1 MVDVEKQNNN
11 INGSQDP
18 AKNNKG
24 GDNTNVSKD
33 TSTEKSMNSIFEFS
47 LSPEQKYSEEE
58 YSKFAEL
65 YEKTLNDIKV
75 NEIVTGRIQ
84 AITKNYIFVDI
95 GFKSEGAV
103 PVEEFDNPSDLK
115 VGDEIEVFI
124 EALEDS
130 DGQLVLSRKKANFIR
145 KWEEIVQYYKTGE
158 TIKGVCK
165 RRIKGGI
172 VIDLQGVEAFL
183 PGSQIDVKPI
193 RDFDSLIG
201 KEFNF
206 KIVKINRLRRNI
218 VVSRRVILE
227 ENRAEQREEIVKNLK
242 RGDVYK
248 GTVKNIT
255 DFGVFID
262 LGGVDGLLHI
272 NDLSWGRI
280 NHPSEVVSLDDEI
293 EVMVLD
299 YNDAKDRISL
309 GLKQLQ
315 EHPWEDIEEKY
326 PIGSVIKGK
335 IVSIAD
341 YGAFVELEK
350 GVEGLIHISEMT
362 WNRYNTHPAKI
373 VNLGEIVE
381 VKVLSIEKEKKRISL
396 GLKQLTPDP
405 WEDIEKKYPIGSK
418 HTGHIMNMTNFGVF
432 VELEEGI
439 DGLIHISDLSWTK
452 KVRHPSEVLKK
463 GEDVEVVI
471 LEINKSERRISLGYK
486 QLTEDPWKK
495 FEDTYKINSMVTGK
509 ILRFIEKGL
518 IVELPYK
525 LEGFVPISQM
535 EESSI
540 GKVKKSHKAGDEIE
554 LMVIEFEKNNKR
566 VILSRKKLEEK
577 EEIKKS
583 KDEEK
588 KIKDYMKKSES
599 DKPTLAEIAGKTSE
613 ETLKAEKSEKKKEPT
628 KKEAE
633 KTSKKTKETKV
644 KKAEPEAKKEEE
656 KSEKTKS
663 ESKSKKTTKTE
674 AKEQETEKKAKKE
687 KKEKTKKTKA
697 KESDKKKEKKKSD
710 TSSKKKKDTGT
721 SKKKKKK
728 DDKKS

>member
-18 AKNNKG
+18 AKNYKG
-24 GDNTNVSKD
+24 GDKSNVSKD
-33 TSTEKSMNSIFEFS
+33 TNSEKPMNSIPEFS
-47 LSPEQKYSEEE
+47 ISPEEKYSEEE
-58 YSKFAEL
+58 YNKFAEL
-65 YEKTLNDIKV
+65 YERTLNDIKV
-75 NEIVTGRIQ
+75 NEIVEGRIQ
-84 AITKNYIFVDI
+84 AITKNYVFVDI

-103 PVEEFDNPSDLK
+103 PVDEFDDISDLN

-130 DGQLVLSRKKANFIR
+130 DGQLLLSRKKANFIR

-227 ENRAEQREEIVKNLK
+227 ENRAEQREQIVNNLK
-242 RGDVYK
+242 RGDVYT

-293 EVMVLD
+293 DVMVLD

-326 PIGSVIKGK
+326 PIGSIVKGK

-418 HTGHIMNMTNFGVF
+418 HKGHIMNMTNFGVF

-463 GEDVEVVI
+463 GEDVEVII

-495 FEDTYKINSMVTGK
+495 FEDTYKIDSKVTGK

-525 LEGFVPISQM
+525 LEGFIPISQM

-577 EEIKKS
+577 EKIKDS

-588 KIKDYMKKSES
+588 KIKDYMEKSEG
-599 DKPTLAEIAGKTSE
+599 DKPTLAEIAGKTPE
-613 ETLKAEKSEKKKEPT
+613 DTLSTEKSKKKKESSE
-628 KKEAE
+628 KEAE
-633 KTSKKTKETKV
+633 KKNKKTDKAKT
-644 KKAEPEAKKEEE
+644 KKAEPETKKEKKE
-656 KSEKTKS
+656 SEDTK
-663 ESKSKKTTKTE
+663 SKSKKT
-674 AKEQETEKKAKKE
+674 EKKEDKKKTSKTKE
-687 KKEKTKKTKA
+687 KKKETKKEVKKDKA
-697 KESDKKKEKKKSD
+697 EKSKKSKETESDKK
-710 TSSKKKKDTGT
+710 KKKKDTGT
-721 SKKKKKK
+721 AKKK
-728 DDKKS
+728 DDKES

>member
-1 MVDVEKQNNN
+1 MVDVEKNLNNN
-11 INGSQDP
+11 LSGSEDP
-18 AKNNKG
+18 TKNNKG
-24 GDNTNVSKD
+24 GDTTKEYTDINKEESTVSTPK
-33 TSTEKSMNSIFEFS
+33 NSFP
-47 LSPEQKYSEEE
+47 PEQEYSEEE
-58 YSKFAEL
+58 YNKFVDL
-65 YEKTLNDIKV
+65 YEQTLSDIKV
-75 NEIVTGRIQ
+75 DEIVTGRVQ
-84 AITKNYIFVDI
+84 AITKNYVLVDI
-95 GFKSEGAV
+95 GFKSEGAI
-103 PVEEFDNPSDLK
+103 PVEEFDDVSKINVS
-115 VGDEIEVFI
+115 DEIEVFI
-124 EALEDS
+124 ESLEDS
-130 DGQLVLSRKKANFIR
+130 EGQLVLSRKKANFVR
-145 KWEEIVQYYKTGE
+145 KWEEIVKYYKSGE

-201 KEFNF
+201 KEFDF

-227 ENRAEQREEIVKNLK
+227 ESRAEQREQIVQNIQ

-293 EVMVLD
+293 EVMILD

-315 EHPWEDIEEKY
+315 SHPWEGIEEKY
-326 PIGSVIKGK
+326 PIDSTVEGK

-373 VNLGEIVE
+373 VNLGEV
-381 VKVLSIEKEKKRISL
+381 VKVKILSIEKEKKRISL

-418 HTGHIMNMTNFGVF
+418 HKGHIMNMTNFGVF

-486 QLTEDPWKK
+486 QLSEDPWKK
-495 FEDTYKINSMVTGK
+495 FENTYKINSKVTGK

-535 EESSI
+535 QETSI
-540 GKVKKSHKAGDEIE
+540 GKVKKSHKAGDKID
-554 LMVIEFEKNNKR
+554 LLVIEFEKNNKR
-566 VILSRKKLEEK
+566 VILSKKKLEDQQKLK
-577 EEIKKS
+577 ES
-583 KDEEK
+583 KDDEK
-588 KIKDYMKKSES
+588 KIQDYMKKSEDS
-599 DKPTLAEIAGKTSE
+599 KATLAEIADKTPE
-613 ETLKAEKSEKKKEPT
+613 EALKD
-628 KKEAE
+628 
-633 KTSKKTKETKV
+633 KKTK
-644 KKAEPEAKKEEE
+644 
-656 KSEKTKS
+656 
-663 ESKSKKTTKTE
+663 TTK
-674 AKEQETEKKAKKE
+674 KP
-687 KKEKTKKTKA
+687 
-697 KESDKKKEKKKSD
+697 SKKKSKEE
-710 TSSKKKKDTGT
+710 TKKD
-721 SKKKKKK
+721 
-728 DDKKS
+728 

>member
-18 AKNNKG
+18 EKNNKG
-24 GDNTNVSKD
+24 GDKSNVSKD
-33 TSTEKSMNSIFEFS
+33 ISSEKSMNSIPEFS
-47 LSPEQKYSEEE
+47 LSPEEKYSEEE
-58 YSKFAEL
+58 YTKFAEL
-65 YEKTLNDIKV
+65 YERTLNDIKI
-75 NEIVTGRIQ
+75 NEIVEGRIQ
-84 AITKNYIFVDI
+84 AITKNYVFVDI

-103 PVEEFDNPSDLK
+103 PVEEFDNISDLK
-115 VGDEIEVFI
+115 VGDGIEVFI

-227 ENRAEQREEIVKNLK
+227 ENRAEQREQIVNNLK

-293 EVMVLD
+293 DVMVLD

-326 PIGSVIKGK
+326 PIGSIVKGK

-373 VNLGEIVE
+373 VNLGETVE
-381 VKVLSIEKEKKRISL
+381 VKVLSIEKDKKRISL

-405 WEDIEKKYPIGSK
+405 WQDIEKKYPIGSK
-418 HTGHIMNMTNFGVF
+418 HKGHIMNMTNFGVF

-495 FEDTYKINSMVTGK
+495 FEDTYKISSKVTGK

-525 LEGFVPISQM
+525 LEGFIPISQM

-540 GKVKKSHKAGDEIE
+540 GKVKKSHKAGDEIK

-577 EEIKKS
+577 EKIKDS
-583 KDEEK
+583 EDEEK
-588 KIKDYMKKSES
+588 KIKDYMKKSED
-599 DKPTLAEIAGKTSE
+599 DKPTLAEIAGKTPE
-613 ETLKAEKSEKKKEPT
+613 DTLSTEKSKKKKVSSE
-628 KKEAE
+628 KEAE
-633 KTSKKTKETKV
+633 KKSKKTEKTKL
-644 KKAEPEAKKEEE
+644 KKAEPEAKKE
-656 KSEKTKS
+656 
-663 ESKSKKTTKTE
+663 KKK
-674 AKEQETEKKAKKE
+674 KETEKEVKKDKA
-687 KKEKTKKTKA
+687 EKTKKSKET
-697 KESDKKKEKKKSD
+697 ESDKKKKKKTEKKKKSE
-710 TSSKKKKDTGT
+710 TASKKKKDIETA
-721 SKKKKKK
+721 KKKKKK
-728 DDKKS
+728 DDKES

>member
-1 MVDVEKQNNN
+1 MADVEKKLNNN
-11 INGSQDP
+11 VSGSEDP
-18 AKNNKG
+18 SPDKKG
-24 GDNTNVSKD
+24 GDNSTISKD
-33 TSTEKSMNSIFEFS
+33 IDISKEKSKNVISATS
-47 LSPEQKYSEEE
+47 LPPEQEYSNEE
-58 YSKFAEL
+58 YNKFAEL

-75 NEIVTGRIQ
+75 GEIVEGRIQ
-84 AITKNYIFVDI
+84 AITKQYVLVDI

-103 PVEEFDNPSDLK
+103 PVEEFDDISDLK
-115 VGDEIEVFI
+115 VSDEIEVFI

-130 DGQLVLSRKKANFIR
+130 EGQLMLSRKKANFVR
-145 KWEEIVQYYKTGE
+145 KWEEIVQFYKSGQ
-158 TIKGVCK
+158 TIKGICK

-183 PGSQIDVKPI
+183 PGSQIDIKPI

-201 KEFNF
+201 NEFDF
-206 KIVKINRLRRNI
+206 KIVKVNRLRRNI

-227 ENRAEQREEIVKNLK
+227 ESRAEQREKIVDNLK

-293 EVMVLD
+293 DVMVLD

-315 EHPWEDIEEKY
+315 SHPWEGIEEKY
-326 PIGSVIKGK
+326 PIDSIVKGK

-362 WNRYNTHPAKI
+362 WNRYNTHPSKV
-373 VNLGEIVE
+373 VNLGEEVE
-381 VKVLSIEKEKKRISL
+381 VKVLSIERDKKRISL
-396 GLKQLTPDP
+396 GLKQLSPDP
-405 WEDIEKKYPIGSK
+405 WEDIEKKYPIDSK
-418 HTGHIMNMTNFGVF
+418 HKGHIMNMTNFGVF

-471 LEINKSERRISLGYK
+471 IEINKVERRISLGYK
-486 QLTEDPWKK
+486 QLTENPWKK
-495 FEDTYKINSMVTGK
+495 FEDTYKINSKVNGK

-535 EESSI
+535 EEPSI
-540 GKVKKSHKAGDEIE
+540 GKVKKSHKAGDELE
-554 LMVIEFEKNNKR
+554 LQVIEFEKNNKR
-566 VILSRKKLEEK
+566 VILSKKKLEEEQKLK
-577 EEIKKS
+577 ES
-583 KDEEK
+583 KDEEE
-588 KIKDYMKKSES
+588 KIKDYMKKSEDS
-599 DKPTLAEIAGKTSE
+599 KPTLAEIADKTSE
-613 ETLKAEKSEKKKEPT
+613 DTIKAVEQKNKKESSKKKSSDESKKTKESAAKKVKSDSEKTIQTKEQESPLKETKKKKEKIKKPKT
-628 KKEAE
+628 TAKKTESKKEE
-633 KTSKKTKETKV
+633 KKDTSKKTK
-644 KKAEPEAKKEEE
+644 KA
-656 KSEKTKS
+656 
-663 ESKSKKTTKTE
+663 
-674 AKEQETEKKAKKE
+674 KE
-687 KKEKTKKTKA
+687 KKSE
-697 KESDKKKEKKKSD
+697 KKKEKKKSD
-710 TSSKKKKDTGT
+710 KKSKKDKDTE
-721 SKKKKKK
+721 
-728 DDKKS
+728 

>member
-599 DKPTLAEIAGKTSE
+599 VKPTLAEIAGKTSE